1 VEVFTIGFT
10 KTSAERFFGRLKDAG
25 VRRLLDVRL
34 NNTSQLA
41 GWAKAADLPYFLRE
55 LCGAEYA
62 HEPLL
67 APTQEMLDAYK
78 KNGGDW
84 ADYEVLFLALM
95 AERKIEEALPR
106 SLFATPTALLCSED
120 TAHHCHRRLVVEYLE
135 AKWGDLR
142 VTHL

>member
-10 KTSAERFFGRLKDAG
+10 RTSAEHFFGRLKTAG

-41 GWAKAADLPYFLRE
+41 GWAKQADLPYFLRE
-55 LCGAEYA
+55 LCAAEYH

-67 APTQEMLDAYK
+67 APTAAILDAYK

-84 ADYEVLFLALM
+84 SVYETAFLRLM
-95 AERKIEEALPR
+95 AERHIETAIDR
-106 SLFATPTALLCSED
+106 NQFAIPTALLCSED
-120 TAHHCHRRLVVEYLE
+120 TATHCHRRLVLDYLRE
-135 AKWGDLR
+135 KWGDFTI
-142 VTHL
+142 THL

>member
-10 KTSAERFFGRLKDAG
+10 RTSAEHFFGRLKTAG

-41 GWAKAADLPYFLRE
+41 GWAKQADLPYFLQE
-55 LCGAEYA
+55 LCAAEYH

-67 APTQEMLDAYK
+67 APTAAILDAYK

-84 ADYEVLFLALM
+84 SVYETAFLRLM
-95 AERKIEEALPR
+95 AERHIETAIDR
-106 SLFATPTALLCSED
+106 NQFAIPTALLCSED
-120 TAHHCHRRLVVEYLE
+120 TATHCHRRLVLDYLRE
-135 AKWGDLR
+135 KWGDFTI
-142 VTHL
+142 THL